1 MTNVPQTVTVNI
13 QLSFWVNS
21 QANIKF
27 KILRIHLISKI
38 KDGYH
43 HHRHQTG
50 SKHFKILY
58 NNSHSISVTDSK
70 TQTSST
76 SHLES
81 DRSKEV

>member
-43 HHRHQTG
+43 HPTKQALNT
-50 SKHFKILY
+50 SKSYTTIHTVFPLLIQKL
-58 NNSHSISVTDSK
+58 K
-70 TQTSST
+70 
-76 SHLES
+76 LL
-81 DRSKEV
+81 